1 MATTQFFS
9 KKGHHPDYLLLA
21 VVFILTLGGLVILS
35 SASSNIGEIKFGDS
49 YYYLK
54 HQIYFG
60 LLLGIA
66 GFVLAYFIKYQF
78 YQKIALPLLLVN
90 VGLLSLVFTKLGV
103 AAGGASRW
111 LAVGPVTFQPAEL
124 LKLVF
129 IIYLAAWLSNTKIS
143 RADTFAEG
151 LLPFL
156 IISALIGGLLVL
168 QPATSTVAI
177 LLIAGLIIYFL
188 SGAKWKYV
196 ATIVGLGSLA
206 LILLVVIT
214 PYRLKRVVSFFDKN
228 GDALGSNYH
237 LNQALIAI
245 GSGGVT
251 GVGYGQSTSKISSLP
266 AVIDDSIFAVLGQ
279 ELGFIGTST
288 VIVLFGILVFR
299 MFWIASHSRD
309 RFGKLVL
316 VGFGS
321 IIALQSIVNIGA
333 ISGLLPLTGV
343 PLPFVSYGGTAL
355 AVFLTM
361 SGIAAN
367 ISKYT

>member
-1 MATTQFFS
+1 MFRFFRS
-9 KKGHHPDYLLLA
+9 AKKGHHPDYLLLA
-21 VVFILTLGGLVILS
+21 SVFVLALGGLVILS
-35 SASSNIGEIKFGDS
+35 SASSNIGEIKFNDS

-60 LLLGIA
+60 LTLGII
-66 GFVLAYFIKYQF
+66 GFLVAYFTHYQS
-78 YQKIALPLLLVN
+78 YQKIALPLLLLN
-90 VGLLSLVFTKLGV
+90 VGLLALVFTKLGV
-103 AAGGASRW
+103 TAGGASRW
-111 LAVGPVTFQPAEL
+111 LALGPVTFQPAEL
-124 LKLVF
+124 LKISFV
-129 IIYLAAWLSNTKIS
+129 IYLSAWLSS
-143 RADTFAEG
+143 ARANRSQRAVEG

-156 IISALIGGLLVL
+156 VISGIIGGLLVL
-168 QPATSTVAI
+168 QPATSTVVI
-177 LLIAGLIIYFL
+177 LLTTGLGIYFL
-188 SGAKWKYV
+188 SGAKLRYV
-196 ATIVGLGSLA
+196 AAIVGLGALA
-206 LILLVVIT
+206 LTTLIVVT
-214 PYRLKRVVSFFDKN
+214 PYRMTRVMSFFDR
-228 GDALGSNYH
+228 DSDTLGTNYH

-251 GVGYGQSTSKISSLP
+251 GVGYGQSTAKISSLP

-279 ELGFIGTST
+279 ELGFVGAST
-288 VIVLFGILVFR
+288 LVVFFALLVSRLFWMAHRF
-299 MFWIASHSRD
+299 RD
-309 RFGKLVL
+309 RFGKLIL

-343 PLPFVSYGGTAL
+343 PLPFISYGGTAL